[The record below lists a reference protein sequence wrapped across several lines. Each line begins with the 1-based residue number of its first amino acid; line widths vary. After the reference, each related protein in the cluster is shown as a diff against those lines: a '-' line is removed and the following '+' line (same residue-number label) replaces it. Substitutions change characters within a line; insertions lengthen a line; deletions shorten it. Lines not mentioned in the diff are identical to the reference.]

1 MFAASMDSSP
11 AGLLRS
17 VWAHRELIWQL
28 AKREVLG
35 RYRGSLLGLAWSLFS
50 PLLMLAVYT
59 FVFGVVFRAKWGLGP
74 SETMFDFA
82 MMLFAGLIVFSI
94 LGECLMRSPSLIL
107 ANPNYVKK
115 VVFPLEVMP
124 IVLVLSA
131 LFHAAVS
138 VAVLVAMLVVT
149 RAALPWT
156 IIFLPL
162 VLVPVVALCLGVSWF
177 LSSLGVYLRDTAQVT
192 GVIASAL
199 LFLSP
204 IFFPSSALSEQVR
217 LLIMLNPLSFPIEQ
231 AREVL
236 MWGRLPDWGRLAL
249 YAIGSLILMQGG
261 YWWFQ
266 RTRRG
271 MADVM

>member
-107 ANPNYVKK
+107 ANPDYVKK

-156 IIFLPL
+156 I
-162 VLVPVVALCLGVSWF
+162 
-177 LSSLGVYLRDTAQVT
+177 
-192 GVIASAL
+192 
-199 LFLSP
+199 
-204 IFFPSSALSEQVR
+204 
-217 LLIMLNPLSFPIEQ
+217 
-231 AREVL
+231 
-236 MWGRLPDWGRLAL
+236 
-249 YAIGSLILMQGG
+249 
-261 YWWFQ
+261 
-266 RTRRG
+266 
-271 MADVM
+271 